1 VEGFLLSVSGHS
13 LKTKSFRDRVN
24 VFQGGFMYD
33 YNYIQDFL
41 RKEFEMLRWLLLVG
55 NLCILN
61 FIFIRKGKIKK
72 TTFIENVV
80 FQISLL

>member
-1 VEGFLLSVSGHS
+1 ML
-13 LKTKSFRDRVN
+13 
-24 VFQGGFMYD
+24 
-33 YNYIQDFL
+33 
-41 RKEFEMLRWLLLVG
+41 MLRWLLLVG

>member
-1 VEGFLLSVSGHS
+1 
-13 LKTKSFRDRVN
+13 
-24 VFQGGFMYD
+24 MYD